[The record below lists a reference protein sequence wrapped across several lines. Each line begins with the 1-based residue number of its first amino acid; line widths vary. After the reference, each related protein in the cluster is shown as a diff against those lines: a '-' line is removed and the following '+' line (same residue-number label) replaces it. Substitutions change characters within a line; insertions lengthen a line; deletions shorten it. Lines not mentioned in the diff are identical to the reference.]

1 MTQLITAPTQQV
13 SAKLKLGYQDEQ
25 VTIAGSNSPVEAR
38 LHYAKEDDVVE
49 LAANVTGQ
57 SEQGP
62 FVYPIS
68 LPHKVG
74 LPLVRFA
81 NGSATA
87 EEIYFETEIMNGRMT
102 AVGTLPSGAWKV
114 LPDRVSKALA
124 EINAPFDITLP
135 EVTFIV
141 NRKTP
146 V

>member
-1 MTQLITAPTQQV
+1 MTQLITAPTLPFTQ
-13 SAKLKLGYQDEQ
+13 KLQLGYQNEQ

-38 LHYAKEDDVVE
+38 LHYAKEDDTVE

-81 NGSATA
+81 NGAATA
-87 EEIYFETEIMNGRMT
+87 EEIYFETEITNGRMT
-102 AVGTLPSGAWKV
+102 AIGTLPSGAWKL
-114 LPDRVSKALA
+114 LPDRVSRALA
-124 EINAPFDITLP
+124 EIDAPFDIALP

-141 NRKTP
+141 NRRK
-146 V
+146 VA